1 MEFPLIQRRGC
12 GAPAKLPNP
21 RIEHTNKQS
30 QYPHQNFFLFID
42 ATSLTIENA
51 RKAKVEFLES
61 LFEYI
66 LGAYE
71 VILKGKKHRMHP
83 IPRLGF
89 REHPANVRL
98 YSGQRNV

>member
-1 MEFPLIQRRGC
+1 MT
-12 GAPAKLPNP
+12 PAKLPDS

-30 QYPHQNFFLFID
+30 QYPHQNFFLFIND
-42 ATSLTIENA
+42 ASLISENT
-51 RKAKVEFLES
+51 RKSKVEVLES

-66 LGAYE
+66 LGVYE

-89 REHPANVRL
+89 REHSSDVRL
-98 YSGQRNV
+98 HSGQRNV